1 MARRQA
7 TAGKGTRKTR
17 SRPGTKRVSTARP
30 ASAASDKR
38 TPRNAARS
46 GRAAAAPAPTDVET
60 RERILDAAHRVFLA
74 QGTAKA
80 RTADIAREAGVNK
93 ALLHYYFSTKA
104 TLADAV
110 FAQAIADFIPRLF
123 ALLGDPARSLD
134 DKVHAFV
141 QEQTDF
147 HAARPYLAGYVASEM
162 YTEPDRLPA
171 LMAARGRPPLDVLRR
186 QLDAEAAA
194 GRMRPVSP
202 EMFAVNMMALLV
214 FPFVVRPM
222 LKAMFGIDDRRF
234 PAFVAERRRL
244 LPTLILASLR
254 P

>member
-1 MARRQA
+1 MARRPS
-7 TAGKGTRKTR
+7 TPRKGA
-17 SRPGTKRVSTARP
+17 STARARREATTGAARRTARDGRAP
-30 ASAASDKR
+30 AK
-38 TPRNAARS
+38 TPRAR
-46 GRAAAAPAPTDVET
+46 RAAAAPAPTDLET
-60 RERILDAAHRVFLA
+60 RERILGAAHRVFLS

-93 ALLHYYFSTKA
+93 ALLHYYFNTKA

-123 ALLGDPARSLD
+123 SLLGDSARSLEE
-134 DKVHAFV
+134 KVHAFV
-141 QEQTDF
+141 QEQTEF

-171 LMAARGRPPLDVLRR
+171 MMAARGRPPLDALKR

-194 GRMRPVSP
+194 GRMRPISA
-202 EMFAVNMMALLV
+202 EMFALNMMALLV

-234 PAFVAERRRL
+234 PAFIEERRRL